1 MVQDPRIDFGVN
13 REETLEDY
21 KFRLCHLI
29 SEVELEY
36 DRRLQ

>member
-1 MVQDPRIDFGVN
+1 MVQDPRIDFAVN

-36 DRRLQ
+36 DRRFQ

>member
-1 MVQDPRIDFGVN
+1 MLQDPRIDLAIN
-13 REETLEDY
+13 RKETVEDY

-36 DRRLQ
+36 DRRFQ